1 MKKLFFLMATLLIGS
16 MVFTGC
22 KKDKETPSDPG
33 EQTETFKVSY
43 KIGNQKEV
51 MGVNLVT
58 SDCFKFDVT
67 YTGADGK
74 PVELKGVSLPWA
86 SDPFEV
92 KGSFKASLEAKAVY
106 NEAELPGDL
115 VYGAL
120 GAILNGT
127 DEVAKSGEIG
137 DYTKADFLQMAAEE
151 PDQLITKVN
160 YDF

>member
-1 MKKLFFLMATLLIGS
+1 MATIMLGS

-22 KKDKETPSDPG
+22 KKDKDPETPSEP
-33 EQTETFKVSY
+33 TETSFKVSY
-43 KIGNQKEV
+43 KLDNQKEV

-106 NEAELPGDL
+106 NEAELPDDL
-115 VYGAL
+115 VFGAL
-120 GAILNGT
+120 GAILKGT

-137 DYTKADFLQMAAEE
+137 DYTKAKFMQMAAEE

>member
-1 MKKLFFLMATLLIGS
+1 MVLLALGHVVPPLGRYS
-16 MVFTGC
+16 C
-22 KKDKETPSDPG
+22 L
-33 EQTETFKVSY
+33 QTEAY
-43 KIGNQKEV
+43 IY
-51 MGVNLVT
+51 
-58 SDCFKFDVT
+58 DR

-106 NEAELPGDL
+106 NEAELSDNL

-137 DYTKADFLQMAAEE
+137 DYTKADFLQMVTEE
-151 PDQLITKVN
+151 PEQLYTKVN
-160 YDF
+160 HDF

>member
-1 MKKLFFLMATLLIGS
+1 MKKLVVLMAAVLLGS
-16 MVFTGC
+16 IVFTGC
-22 KKDKETPSDPG
+22 KKDGDTTGKSI
-33 EQTETFKVSY
+33 KVSY

-51 MGVNLVT
+51 MGVNYVT

-106 NEAELPGDL
+106 TEAELSDNL

-137 DYTKADFLQMAAEE
+137 DYTKADFLQMAADM